1 MKNFLSRQRKD
12 EFTIYISGRGL
23 EEEETDFTEVP
34 MVIEE
39 RIPLGFDEVTGNF
52 IFPPK
57 PGPDEDP
64 NYYVH
69 PKYWYK
75 RHPGQCGQG
84 YRYAMEAYYEN
95 LAERRQERLSK
106 LKSKLPLIGFI
117 VVVGTIAG
125 VVFYK
130 AFR

>member
-1 MKNFLSRQRKD
+1 MKNLLSRKRND

-23 EEEETDFTEVP
+23 DEEETVFTEVP

-75 RHPGQCGQG
+75 RHPGKCGQG
-84 YRYAMEAYYEN
+84 YRYAMEDYYEN
-95 LAERRQERLSK
+95 LAERRQERLAK
-106 LKSKLPLIGFI
+106 LKAKSPLIASI
-117 VVVGTIAG
+117 VIVGAIAG
-125 VVFYK
+125 IVLYK
-130 AFR
+130 VLR